1 MLHNK
6 SIPIDTVQFG
16 DSEGKENLT
25 TKSVELSE
33 AQILIKTN

>member
-16 DSEGKENLT
+16 DCEGEKNLR

-33 AQILIKTN
+33 AYILIKTN